1 MSKTG
6 SLRISNHEMSHFV
19 VYLFLG
25 GNPDDVKD
33 MQIKQKVGYFDQ
45 ISFSIA
51 NNNFARA
58 CVSLAGPVSDQM
70 IGVDYKGCDLSNAK
84 TYISYAGALLSIS
97 AEKKKEWEVSEL
109 ERAKNLTQSILLDQ
123 NEMINELKNRGLEM
137 INGSSLITKNKL
149 QKLAKEVIRR
159 WDDSDVKY
167 YKHPS
172 LVK

>member
-1 MSKTG
+1 
-6 SLRISNHEMSHFV
+6 
-19 VYLFLG
+19 
-25 GNPDDVKD
+25 

-45 ISFSIA
+45 KSIAIA

-84 TYISYAGALLSIS
+84 IYISYASAQLSMS
-97 AEKKKEWEVSEL
+97 EEKQKEWGLSEL
-109 ERAKNLTQSILLDQ
+109 AKAREFTQAILLNQKATID
-123 NEMINELKNRGLEM
+123 ELKNRGLKM
-137 INGSSLITKNKL
+137 INGSNLITRNKL
-149 QKLAKEVIRR
+149 RKLAKEVINQ
-159 WDDSDVKY
+159 WDDLNVKY